1 MKEYDFTLKYRLGD
15 ASAEAE
21 EYLEALAEAGCN
33 DAVVGVGQ
41 NGRISL
47 NFIREAESALEA
59 ITSAIADVQKAIPDA
74 KLVEATPD
82 FVGVTDIADLFSVSR
97 QYIRQLIQSRGASFP
112 EPVHEGKPSLW
123 HLMDILAWFRENQ
136 ARDIGAEI
144 YEVSKINMQ
153 LNVFKSCVK
162 ASAAFQD
169 GFQFVTN
176 APNKGLQK
184 MLRFATRP

>member
-1 MKEYDFTLKYRLGD
+1 MKEYDFTHKYRLSE
-15 ASAEAE
+15 ASADAE
-21 EYLEALAEAGCN
+21 EYLEALAEAGC
-33 DAVVGVGQ
+33 DDTVVGIGQ

-47 NFIREAESALEA
+47 NFIREASSALEA

-97 QYIRQLIQSRGASFP
+97 QYIRQLIQSRGVSFP

-123 HLMDILAWFRENQ
+123 HLMDILVWFRENQ
-136 ARDIGAEI
+136 ARNIEAEI
-144 YEVSKINMQ
+144 YEVAKINMQ

-162 ASAAFQD
+162 ASAAFQN
-169 GFQFVTN
+169 GFQFVAN
-176 APNKGLQK
+176 APNKKLEE